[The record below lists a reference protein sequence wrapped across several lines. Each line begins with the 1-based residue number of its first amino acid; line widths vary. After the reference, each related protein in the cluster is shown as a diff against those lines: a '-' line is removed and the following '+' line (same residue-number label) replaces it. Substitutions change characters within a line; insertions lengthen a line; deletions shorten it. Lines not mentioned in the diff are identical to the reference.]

1 MFKAAL
7 FLARISVSTQNT
19 AGEIAFQFSL
29 FFFFFK
35 NPKEE
40 KRKEERVLKV
50 EERWRT
56 QKRSGENAW
65 FSPRF
70 TQINFK

>member
-29 FFFFFK
+29 FLFK

-40 KRKEERVLKV
+40 KKKRRKSIKSRRKMEDTEKK
-50 EERWRT
+50 WR
-56 QKRSGENAW
+56 KCMV
-65 FSPRF
+65 
-70 TQINFK
+70 

>member
-29 FFFFFK
+29 FLFK

-40 KRKEERVLKV
+40 KRKKERVLKV
-50 EERWRT
+50 EERQRT

-70 TQINFK
+70 THINFQ

>member
-29 FFFFFK
+29 FLFK

-40 KRKEERVLKV
+40 KKKRRKSIKSRRKSEDTEKK
-50 EERWRT
+50 WR
-56 QKRSGENAW
+56 KGMV
-65 FSPRF
+65 
-70 TQINFK
+70 

>member
-29 FFFFFK
+29 FLFK
-35 NPKEE
+35 NTKEE
-40 KRKEERVLKV
+40 KKKKRKSIKSRRKMEDTEKK
-50 EERWRT
+50 WR
-56 QKRSGENAW
+56 KCMV
-65 FSPRF
+65 
-70 TQINFK
+70 